1 MRRIDD
7 WVVECLVVAI
17 QVAGVGCVGWIRDEL
32 IAWSKGV
39 ITSRDFLGCFGVA
52 CVKDLSSA
60 CCCVGMASAI
70 PRFGRC
76 NRHDD
81 AARTV
86 GFWRNNLPVN
96 AIVDL
101 AEGAFAAVF
110 DGDIGFGKA
119 SDGL

>member
-1 MRRIDD
+1 M
-7 WVVECLVVAI
+7 ECLVVAI

-52 CVKDLSSA
+52 CIEDLRSA
-60 CCCVGMASAI
+60 HRCIGMASAI
-70 PRFGRC
+70 TGFGGC
-76 NRHDD
+76 NGNDD
-81 AARTV
+81 GARTV
-86 GFWRNNLPVN
+86 GFWSNNLPVN

-110 DGDIGFGKA
+110 DSNIGFGKA
-119 SDGL
+119 SDGF